1 MKLITA
7 IVNKE
12 DSKNVCNELLKSKFY
27 VTRLAT
33 TGGFL
38 MAGNMTLLI
47 CTDDERVD
55 DCIGIISKCCKQRTE
70 IVPGG
75 GHGRRRYRH
84 GHERRALREAVMLE
98 RLAGNDALKAELGT
112 ALRGGRL
119 PHAVLLV
126 GEPGC
131 GAGFAAR
138 CLAADYL
145 YPAGGPHAEAVLK
158 KEDTECLVLQGEGAS
173 GQIPVKKVREARE
186 AIQRSALSTDAAGRV
201 LFIYGAQNL
210 NGSSANAMLK
220 IIEEPPEGVLFLLTA
235 TSAATVLPTIRSRC
249 AAYTIAPVPAADCA
263 ARLKAERLPA
273 KAAEELA
280 FLYEGHI
287 GTALK
292 SWNDP
297 TAKAALGMAKT
308 LCGYAAQGDTYRAL
322 ALLTKYERDKDGF
335 AALLWTLDQL
345 CSAVLRRPAYGQEQC
360 GGLTPAGAAKILNA
374 DARARKSLTGN
385 GNLRLNVAVLAGEIA

>member
-1 MKLITA
+1 
-7 IVNKE
+7 
-12 DSKNVCNELLKSKFY
+12 
-27 VTRLAT
+27 
-33 TGGFL
+33 
-38 MAGNMTLLI
+38 
-47 CTDDERVD
+47 
-55 DCIGIISKCCKQRTE
+55 
-70 IVPGG
+70 
-75 GHGRRRYRH
+75 
-84 GHERRALREAVMLE
+84 MLE
-98 RLAGNDALKAELGT
+98 RLAGNDALKRELGT
-112 ALRGGRL
+112 ALHSGRL

-131 GAGFAAR
+131 GTGFAAR

-158 KEDTECLVLQGEGAS
+158 GEDTECLALRGEGAS
-173 GQIPVKKVREARE
+173 GQIPVKRVREARE

-210 NGSSANAMLK
+210 NGTQGSSANALLK

-235 TSAATVLPTIRSRC
+235 PSAAVVLPTIRSRC
-249 AAYTIAPVPAADCA
+249 AAYTIAPVPVADCA
-263 ARLKAERLPA
+263 AHLRAERLPA
-273 KAAEELA
+273 AAAYTIAPVPTDECAALLTRKGLPARLAQELA

-297 TAKAALGMAKT
+297 PTKAALGMAKT

-322 ALLTKYERDKDGF
+322 ALLTKYERDKEGF
-335 AALLWTLDQL
+335 AALLWQLDQL

-360 GGLTPAGAAKILNA
+360 GGLTPEGAAKILQA
-374 DARARKSLTGN
+374 DAGARRSLQGN
-385 GNLRLNVAVLAGEIA
+385 GNLRLNVAVLAGELT

>member
-1 MKLITA
+1 
-7 IVNKE
+7 
-12 DSKNVCNELLKSKFY
+12 
-27 VTRLAT
+27 
-33 TGGFL
+33 
-38 MAGNMTLLI
+38 
-47 CTDDERVD
+47 
-55 DCIGIISKCCKQRTE
+55 
-70 IVPGG
+70 
-75 GHGRRRYRH
+75 
-84 GHERRALREAVMLE
+84 MLE

-335 AALLWTLDQL
+335 AALLRAGAVRRADPGGRGEDFERRRPGKEKPDRKRK
-345 CSAVLRRPAYGQEQC
+345 SAVKRGRA
-360 GGLTPAGAAKILNA
+360 GGGDCVKKPSPEGEAALHASGVTPPTTMLK
-374 DARARKSLTGN
+374 
-385 GNLRLNVAVLAGEIA
+385 

>member
-1 MKLITA
+1 
-7 IVNKE
+7 
-12 DSKNVCNELLKSKFY
+12 
-27 VTRLAT
+27 
-33 TGGFL
+33 
-38 MAGNMTLLI
+38 
-47 CTDDERVD
+47 
-55 DCIGIISKCCKQRTE
+55 
-70 IVPGG
+70 
-75 GHGRRRYRH
+75 
-84 GHERRALREAVMLE
+84 MLE
-98 RLAGNDALKAELGT
+98 RLAGNDALKRELGT
-112 ALRGGRL
+112 ALHSGRL

-158 KEDTECLVLQGEGAS
+158 GEDTECLALRGEGAS
-173 GQIPVKKVREARE
+173 GQIPVKRVREARE

-210 NGSSANAMLK
+210 NGTQGSSANALLK

-235 TSAATVLPTIRSRC
+235 PSAAVVLPTIRSRC
-249 AAYTIAPVPAADCA
+249 AAYTIAPVPVPDCA
-263 ARLKAERLPA
+263 AHLRAERLPA
-273 KAAEELA
+273 AAAGELA

-297 TAKAALGMAKT
+297 PTKAALGMAKT

-322 ALLTKYERDKDGF
+322 ALLTKYERDKEGF
-335 AALLWTLDQL
+335 AALLWQLDQL

>member
-1 MKLITA
+1 
-7 IVNKE
+7 
-12 DSKNVCNELLKSKFY
+12 
-27 VTRLAT
+27 
-33 TGGFL
+33 
-38 MAGNMTLLI
+38 
-47 CTDDERVD
+47 
-55 DCIGIISKCCKQRTE
+55 
-70 IVPGG
+70 
-75 GHGRRRYRH
+75 
-84 GHERRALREAVMLE
+84 MLE

-186 AIQRSALSTDAAGRV
+186 AIQRSALS
-201 LFIYGAQNL
+201 
-210 NGSSANAMLK
+210 
-220 IIEEPPEGVLFLLTA
+220 IEEPPEGVLFLLTA

-335 AALLWTLDQL
+335 AALLRTLDQL
-345 CSAVLRRPAYGQEQC
+345 CSAVLRLPAYGQEQC

>member
-1 MKLITA
+1 
-7 IVNKE
+7 
-12 DSKNVCNELLKSKFY
+12 
-27 VTRLAT
+27 
-33 TGGFL
+33 
-38 MAGNMTLLI
+38 
-47 CTDDERVD
+47 
-55 DCIGIISKCCKQRTE
+55 
-70 IVPGG
+70 
-75 GHGRRRYRH
+75 
-84 GHERRALREAVMLE
+84 MLE

-112 ALRGGRL
+112 ALRD
-119 PHAVLLV
+119 AVLLV

-249 AAYTIAPVPAADCA
+249 AAYTIAP
-263 ARLKAERLPA
+263 AERLPA
-273 KAAEELA
+273 KVAEELA

>member
-1 MKLITA
+1 
-7 IVNKE
+7 
-12 DSKNVCNELLKSKFY
+12 
-27 VTRLAT
+27 
-33 TGGFL
+33 
-38 MAGNMTLLI
+38 
-47 CTDDERVD
+47 
-55 DCIGIISKCCKQRTE
+55 
-70 IVPGG
+70 
-75 GHGRRRYRH
+75 
-84 GHERRALREAVMLE
+84 MLE
-98 RLAGNDALKAELGT
+98 RLAGNDALKRELGT
-112 ALRGGRL
+112 ALHSRRL

-158 KEDTECLVLQGEGAS
+158 GEDTECLVLRGEGAS
-173 GQIPVKKVREARE
+173 GQIPVKRVREARE

-210 NGSSANAMLK
+210 NGTQGSSANALLK

-235 TSAATVLPTIRSRC
+235 PSAAVVLPTIRSRC
-249 AAYTIAPVPAADCA
+249 AAYTIAPVPVADCA
-263 ARLKAERLPA
+263 VHLRAERLPA
-273 KAAEELA
+273 AAAGELA

-297 TAKAALGMAKT
+297 PTKAALGMAKT

-322 ALLTKYERDKDGF
+322 ALLTKYERDKEGF
-335 AALLWTLDQL
+335 AALLWQLDQL

-360 GGLTPAGAAKILNA
+360 GGLTPDDAAKILRA
-374 DARARKSLTGN
+374 DAGARRSLNGN
-385 GNLRLNVAVLAGEIA
+385 GNLRLNVAVLAGEIT

>member
-1 MKLITA
+1 
-7 IVNKE
+7 
-12 DSKNVCNELLKSKFY
+12 
-27 VTRLAT
+27 
-33 TGGFL
+33 
-38 MAGNMTLLI
+38 
-47 CTDDERVD
+47 
-55 DCIGIISKCCKQRTE
+55 
-70 IVPGG
+70 
-75 GHGRRRYRH
+75 
-84 GHERRALREAVMLE
+84 MLE

-220 IIEEPPEGVLFLLTA
+220 IIEEPPEGA
-235 TSAATVLPTIRSRC
+235 DGDERGHR
-249 AAYTIAPVPAADCA
+249 AAD
-263 ARLKAERLPA
+263 
-273 KAAEELA
+273 
-280 FLYEGHI
+280 
-287 GTALK
+287 
-292 SWNDP
+292 DP
-297 TAKAALGMAKT
+297 
-308 LCGYAAQGDTYRAL
+308 QPVR
-322 ALLTKYERDKDGF
+322 
-335 AALLWTLDQL
+335 
-345 CSAVLRRPAYGQEQC
+345 
-360 GGLTPAGAAKILNA
+360 GLHDCAGARGRLCRPLKGRAS
-374 DARARKSLTGN
+374 ARQG
-385 GNLRLNVAVLAGEIA
+385 GGGAGVFV

>member
-1 MKLITA
+1 
-7 IVNKE
+7 
-12 DSKNVCNELLKSKFY
+12 
-27 VTRLAT
+27 
-33 TGGFL
+33 
-38 MAGNMTLLI
+38 
-47 CTDDERVD
+47 
-55 DCIGIISKCCKQRTE
+55 
-70 IVPGG
+70 
-75 GHGRRRYRH
+75 
-84 GHERRALREAVMLE
+84 MLE

-220 IIEEPPEGVLFLLTA
+220 I
-235 TSAATVLPTIRSRC
+235 RSRC

-263 ARLKAERLPA
+263 ARLKAGRLPA